1 MSRKINFTF
10 SEDCNGSRKRFF
22 NSTRNSYVTWT
33 IHRKF
38 PLSIY
43 NWVMSNF
50 IWKTVM
56 VDGRFK
62 HYYWPPKYNSG
73 KFMLQGWFWDL
84 PSAGMWLGTTT
95 GQDFFSWVSFRLSL
109 WKLFQPLSWLVVSFA
124 LFWFCSPSS
133 GVIPLTGLVVLNARE
148 VLLMNIILNCCEFP
162 PWSLFFLAAL
172 VLCSDW
178 L

>member
-1 MSRKINFTF
+1 MSRKVNFTF

-38 PLSIY
+38 PFSIY

-95 GQDFFSWVSFRLSL
+95 GQDFFSWVNCRLSL
-109 WKLFQPLSWLVVSFA
+109 WKLFQPLSRLVFSFA
-124 LFWFCSPSS
+124 LFWFCSPNQESFLSLVWSS
-133 GVIPLTGLVVLNARE
+133 SMQGK
-148 VLLMNIILNCCEFP
+148 
-162 PWSLFFLAAL
+162 S
-172 VLCSDW
+172 CSW
-178 L
+178 I